1 MVAAV
6 GVIVH
11 GTKASSA
18 TVQIFDYNC
27 NSVDRMS
34 YSWTQYSSSISIP
47 EGEGE
52 SQNMILVALFLMVL
66 LWESNGRTCLLL
78 DLLCH
83 IYCDTGVTPCEKSPI
98 REMGRGARN

>member
-1 MVAAV
+1 MVAAT
-6 GVIVH
+6 GVIIH

-18 TVQIFDYNC
+18 TVQIFDYNR
-27 NSVDRMS
+27 NIVDRMS
-34 YSWTQYSSSISIP
+34 YSWTQELPSISIP

-52 SQNMILVALFLMVL
+52 SQNMILVALSLVL

-78 DLLCH
+78 DLLCS
-83 IYCDTGVTPCEKSPI
+83 IYCDTGVTPCEKIPI

>member
-1 MVAAV
+1 
-6 GVIVH
+6 VILH

-27 NSVDRMS
+27 NSVGRML
-34 YSWTQYSSSISIP
+34 YSWTKEWSSISIP

-52 SQNMILVALFLMVL
+52 PQNMILVALSLVL
-66 LWESNGRTCLLL
+66 IWESNGRTCLLL
-78 DLLCH
+78 DLLCR